1 MTLLLDCLVER
12 FCTNPQASKKRKQ
25 TIQGILGIGQGS
37 LVGAS
42 YVCAFWGDQVQ
53 LDRFLQM
60 YAVERAKLEAQRNG
74 FRCNEQALQDGS
86 IKLQIFEGSY
96 CQLRGQ

>member
-12 FCTNPQASKKRKQ
+12 LCTNPQASKKRKQ
-25 TIQGILGIGQGS
+25 TIQGIRGIGQGN

-86 IKLQIFEGSY
+86 IKLQIIEGS
-96 CQLRGQ
+96 

>member
-12 FCTNPQASKKRKQ
+12 LCTNPQASKKRKQ
-25 TIQGILGIGQGS
+25 TIQETLGIGQGS
-37 LVGAS
+37 LVDAS
-42 YVCAFWGDQVQ
+42 YVCAFWGDQAH

-60 YAVERAKLEAQRNG
+60 YSVEKAKLEAQRKG

-86 IKLQIFEGSY
+86 IKLQIIEGS
-96 CQLRGQ
+96 